1 MSYFSPTI
9 SPDGR
14 TVFAL
19 GRPPSGGGE
28 LVRYDSTSG
37 LFVPFLGGLS
47 ARDVEFSRD
56 GRWVAYVRQPDGT
69 LWRSRPDGTEQRQL
83 TFPPLTAV
91 LPRWSP
97 DGRRIAYMSFSPT
110 QTWESRILA
119 AEDGKPRPVTGKPGD
134 VDPSWSPEGARLAL
148 GRPGTDHTPAY
159 LILVDLQTGNV
170 SAIRGSEGLFS
181 PRWSPDGRSIVALS
195 ADFTRLALFEFATG
209 RWRDLI
215 VGGGPFSYPSWTRD
229 SSWIQVESGGSII
242 RVRASDGRVAPVASL
257 GRVASVVTM
266 GSWGWMGIAPDDSPL
281 MCREMSGPVEVY
293 ALDVE
298 WP

>member
-1 MSYFSPTI
+1 MNYFAPTL

-28 LVRYDSTSG
+28 LVRYDATDG
-37 LFVPFLGGLS
+37 VFVPFLGGLS

-56 GRWVAYVRQPDGT
+56 GRWIAYVREPDGT
-69 LWRSRPDGTEQRQL
+69 LWRGRADGTEQRQL

-97 DGRRIAYMSFSPT
+97 DGQKIAYMSFSPT
-110 QTWESRILA
+110 EKWESRILS
-119 AEDGKPRPVTGKPGD
+119 AEGGKPHPVTGKPGD
-134 VDPSWSPEGARLAL
+134 VDPGWSPDATRLAL
-148 GRPGTDHTPAY
+148 GRTDHAPAY
-159 LILVDLQTGNV
+159 LILVDLQTGKTA
-170 SAIRGSEGLFS
+170 AIPGSEGLFS

-195 ADFTRLALFEFATG
+195 ADFTRLALFEVATG
-209 RWRDLI
+209 RWKDLV
-215 VGGGPFSYPSWTRD
+215 VGGGPLAYPSWTRD
-229 SSWIQVESGGSII
+229 SSRIQVRSGGSIV
-242 RVRASDGRVAPVASL
+242 RVRAIDGHVEPVASL
-257 GRVASVVTM
+257 ERVAPVVTM
-266 GSWGWMGIAPDDSPL
+266 GSWGWIGIAPDDSPL